1 MYPGIVALV
10 PLSGRCIECDQR
22 RVARELTQ
30 SRPFM
35 ILIGTGPRE
44 ATARTEDR
52 VSIENPQRLTAR
64 EDVERLAV
72 ERVHEDRD
80 HCGVDSAGEVAVAVT
95 NDDGEYLLLM
105 HDEMGIAIL
114 PHGDVDAGDDWAATA
129 REATEALTGVS
140 IAIDDVAA
148 VRTETHVVE
157 GESEPHATTR
167 SILFRASP
175 TGGDIQACKR
185 DAESGSDG
193 WRAGW
198 VADLPDGIEPAPEG
212 APRED
217 LRWFLG

>member
-1 MYPGIVALV
+1 
-10 PLSGRCIECDQR
+10 
-22 RVARELTQ
+22 
-30 SRPFM
+30 M

-64 EDVERLAV
+64 KDVERLAV

-105 HDEMGIAIL
+105 HDGMGIAIL
-114 PHGDVDAGDDWAATA
+114 PHGDVDAG
-129 REATEALTGVS
+129 
-140 IAIDDVAA
+140 
-148 VRTETHVVE
+148 
-157 GESEPHATTR
+157 ATTR